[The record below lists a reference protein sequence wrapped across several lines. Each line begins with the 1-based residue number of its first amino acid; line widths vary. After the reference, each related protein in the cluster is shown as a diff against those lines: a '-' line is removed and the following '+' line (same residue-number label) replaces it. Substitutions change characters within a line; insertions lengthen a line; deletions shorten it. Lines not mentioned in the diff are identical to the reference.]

1 MDRRAFFGVVVSAL
15 AARPAGVKA
24 QTSARAYRL
33 GMLNPGTE
41 PPASDPVLA
50 EWLWAPLREHGYVEG
65 RNHMMG
71 GSARCMRGE
80 SAQPAAQLS
89 LF

>member
-1 MDRRAFFGVVVSAL
+1 MDRRAFLGVVASAL

-50 EWLWAPLREHGYVEG
+50 EWIWAPLREHGYVEHEG
-65 RNHMMG
+65 ER
-71 GSARCMRGE
+71 SA
-80 SAQPAAQLS
+80 PAV
-89 LF
+89 